1 MIRLRMWEEVIGIFK
16 GFHLSDDGYLLN
28 IYLEP
33 SKTIE
38 VDILRDKGLI
48 DKLMKIP
55 RGTRIGALKTDE
67 DMRIRE
73 INENNISTES

>member
-1 MIRLRMWEEVIGIFK
+1 MIRLRMWEEVVGIFK
-16 GFHLSDDGYLLN
+16 GFHLSDDGHLLN

-33 SKTIE
+33 SNTIE

-55 RGTRIGALKTDE
+55 RGTRIGVIKTDK
-67 DMRIRE
+67 DLRIRE
-73 INENNISTES
+73 IKEINISTNG